1 MAKAYTTSTASIK
14 VPVVLSFTCPKCRQ
28 YASVNKTALLS
39 AQATV
44 RGYNSTGAGAIAQ
57 QNLASTADNQVRHI
71 TDCLEAGTLN
81 VLLDPSGRNVNGK
94 VICPYC
100 GLRQILDIPEKRKTL
115 YPKAFAWIIVGL
127 VFGIMFVFSFAMALS
142 AASNGHS
149 GLSSGLVFIVELLCI
164 AAVVA
169 VIVINRSQSKKAYSD
184 PALMEKRY
192 RSVLNPHMEATLMLG
207 IGNMR
212 HVNIPRRR

>member
-14 VPVVLSFTCPKCRQ
+14 VPVLLSFTCPKCGQ
-28 YASVNKTALLS
+28 YGTVNKTALLS

-44 RGYNSTGAGAIAQ
+44 RGYNSSGAGAIAQ

-71 TDCLEAGTLN
+71 TECLEAGTLN
-81 VLLDPSGRNVNGK
+81 VLLDQSGRNVNGK
-94 VICPYC
+94 VICPHC

-127 VFGIMFVFSFAMALS
+127 VFGIMFVFSLAMALS
-142 AASNGHS
+142 AAAS
-149 GLSSGLVFIVELLCI
+149 GQTRISSALVLIVELLCI

-212 HVNIPRRR
+212 HVSIPRRR